1 MYWRV
6 RVCRAGSW
14 LSLVEY
20 VVGDGLSSIVSHS
33 RLFGSSIEFPGAL
46 LFIIR
51 ITCIPKPGIR
61 IKEYQRFRLQWWG
74 RNMIYLLTKAER
86 ALCSRY
92 AALVCSTCTALFFLG
107 AFLSTPLFG
116 QNIGTG
122 PIFLSPRSLAVE
134 IDGSFVM
141 GVNSRSGPGSIFR
154 VDPVSGDRMIVSD
167 DTTGSGP
174 GLSEPRGLAVEAD
187 GSLVMTDIYHYGV
200 IRVDPVTGDQMVV
213 SNYRTGSGPSFDWP
227 GDLVIEADGSLV
239 VMDTDALV
247 RVDPVSGDRMI
258 VSDDTTGSGPVLSF
272 ARGLTV
278 EADGSLVVSGPKS
291 GFGHSVL
298 MRVDPVSGDR
308 TIVSDDT
315 TGSGPDLLGSWDL
328 VVETDSSIV
337 ALDWPRKAVMRID
350 LVSGDRMIVSDD
362 TTGSGQ
368 VSSRPGG
375 LVIEA
380 DGSLVVIDNRFGQR
394 FGVALVRIDPVS
406 GDRTVFS
413 FSSVVT
419 GIEDEIEVPERFSL
433 TGAYPNPFQATTHI
447 GYELQSP
454 YPVELVVYD
463 AVGRQVEV
471 LVSSTQPA
479 GLYEASFE
487 AEGLPNGVYFYR
499 LTVESST
506 ETGRMVLFR

>member
-1 MYWRV
+1 
-6 RVCRAGSW
+6 
-14 LSLVEY
+14 
-20 VVGDGLSSIVSHS
+20 
-33 RLFGSSIEFPGAL
+33 
-46 LFIIR
+46 
-51 ITCIPKPGIR
+51 
-61 IKEYQRFRLQWWG
+61 
-74 RNMIYLLTKAER
+74 MIYLLAKAER

-122 PIFLSPRSLAVE
+122 PIFLPPRSLAVE
-134 IDGSFVM
+134 DDGSLVV
-141 GVNSRSGPGSIFR
+141 GVTSRSGPGAIFR
-154 VDPVSGDRMIVSD
+154 VDPVTGDRMIVSD
-167 DTTGSGP
+167 DTTGSGI
-174 GLSEPRGLAVEAD
+174 GLSQPWGLAVESD
-187 GSLVMTDIYHYGV
+187 GNLVMTDIYDPHRGV
-200 IRVDPVTGDQMVV
+200 TRVNPVTGDRMVV
-213 SNYRTGSGPSFDWP
+213 SNYRTGSGPSFERP
-227 GDLVIEADGSLV
+227 GKLAIEADGSLV
-239 VMDTDALV
+239 AAEGGALI
-247 RVDPVSGDRMI
+247 RVDPVSGDRTI

-368 VSSRPGG
+368 VFSRPGG